1 MVRMTTVTIN
11 SSVDAG
17 SARFLG
23 RYALLALVLIIVSLL
38 LLRAI
43 ATDLP
48 PAVSGA
54 LRASLIIALATG
66 AGALPALL
74 IRSWTTELRDSLMG
88 FSAGIMLGA
97 TVFTLIIPAIDTAQ
111 AAGVGASGIAL
122 LGAAILAGAALVWGA
137 DRLVPH
143 EHLALGRA
151 GMNSDRVRGVW
162 LIVMTMALHHIPEGF
177 AVGASYGNSAEHGLM
192 TAIGIGIQSVPEG
205 LVVAAGLSYVGYSR
219 LTALAVAILTGL
231 SQPVGAVSGAL
242 LSELSGATL
251 PLMLAG
257 AAGAMLFVISHEI
270 IPESHRD
277 GNETLATFA
286 LMLGFIIML
295 IRTTVMG

>member
-1 MVRMTTVTIN
+1 MTTVTIN

-17 SARFLG
+17 STRYLG
-23 RYALLALVLIIVSLL
+23 RYALVALALVIASLL
-38 LLRAI
+38 LLRGA
-43 ATDLP
+43 AADLP
-48 PAVSGA
+48 PAVGGA
-54 LRASLIIALATG
+54 LGASLVIALATG

-97 TVFTLIIPAIDTAQ
+97 TVFTLLIPAIDLVRL
-111 AAGVGASGIAL
+111 AGAGALDIAL
-122 LGAAILAGAALVWGA
+122 LGTAILAGGALVWSA

-151 GMNSDRVRGVW
+151 GMSSERVRGVW

-177 AVGASYGNSAEHGLM
+177 AVGASYGNSAELGLM

-205 LVVAAGLSYVGYSR
+205 LVVAAGLCYVGYAR
-219 LTALAVAILTGL
+219 LTALAVAVLTGL
-231 SQPVGAVSGAL
+231 SQPVGAIAGAM
-242 LSELSGATL
+242 LSELSGAAL

-286 LMLGFIIML
+286 VMLGFIIML
-295 IRTTVMG
+295 ILTTVMG